1 MILFGLDMDMHGR
14 FRASKSPHK
23 LRLLLLLVWLIDNE
37 ICHEVH
43 REITELSHYE
53 RRDGWKGKKEK
64 YSQPSRFFFC
74 NNYLVDRGVFY
85 VAVSVA

>member
-14 FRASKSPHK
+14 FRASKSQHK
-23 LRLLLLLVWLIDNE
+23 LMLLLLRLLVLLLVWLIDNE

-53 RRDGWKGKKEK
+53 R
-64 YSQPSRFFFC
+64 
-74 NNYLVDRGVFY
+74 
-85 VAVSVA
+85 

>member
-1 MILFGLDMDMHGR
+1 MHGR

-23 LRLLLLLVWLIDNE
+23 LRLLLLVWLIDNE

-53 RRDGWKGKKEK
+53 RGEGWKGK
-64 YSQPSRFFFC
+64 
-74 NNYLVDRGVFY
+74 
-85 VAVSVA
+85 